1 MLLKRV
7 ICVVAVVLLT
17 FCLMTGISSKGGVSS
32 VENSSLSPSDS
43 VTEENMKIKV
53 DKDTAT
59 IDDDDSFVSKLIA
72 GCKGTVRIKT
82 PFGVREI
89 NKIKKVKFTDVPA
102 Q

>member
-1 MLLKRV
+1 
-7 ICVVAVVLLT
+7 
-17 FCLMTGISSKGGVSS
+17 
-32 VENSSLSPSDS
+32 
-43 VTEENMKIKV
+43 MKIKV